1 MVLVVPNFGA
11 VLAVGDD
18 EGHALEHHG
27 PSAVVRGRAGAV
39 EVEHFQAPNQVEH

>member
-1 MVLVVPNFGA
+1 MALVVPNFGA

-27 PSAVVRGRAGAV
+27 LAAVVQGWAGAV
-39 EVEHFQAPNQVEH
+39 EVEHFQAPNQIEH